1 LIQFVLN
8 PIIVYFILAVSWVVF
23 AQDESSDKLPVFTDS
38 ENSVGIF
45 STGNLG
51 QTAVWGD
58 FNGDGWQDLL
68 ISNTD
73 RDARVRRPR
82 RGARERGK
90 PAAPPKTLSTNK
102 KRKLFLFQNDSGL
115 KFTDVA
121 YISGLPNDKI
131 KAASWGDYD
140 NDGLLDLAV
149 ATIRAASPPLLY
161 KNQDGISFIDISQ
174 EAGLTKAGS
183 TTRHVIWVDYDRDGL
198 LDLFV
203 PGNQLSYLYRNKGG
217 GIFEDASSLAGI
229 TEHNNG
235 LSAIFFDA
243 DNDGWPDL
251 FLANG
256 GYNKFYLNNGNGTF
270 TDATQSS
277 GLEGAPY
284 WQTTSACSGDYN
296 GDGFLDIYI
305 TNIGKAKK
313 NTLYRNNK
321 DGTFTDVTWETGTR
335 DLGDG
340 RTCAWID
347 FDADGRVD
355 LFTTNHTWS
364 NRLYKNLGN
373 DLFRDVAQEVN
384 LAKPIDVF
392 AATWGDYDRD
402 GFLDIYLNG
411 HIGNSLKRN
420 EGNSNNSITL
430 RLVGDGLLSNR
441 SAIGAR
447 AVLSTPAGSQIR
459 EVSGG
464 RGGTEQDMLPLY
476 FGLGKFDKAD
486 ILVIW
491 PSGKEC
497 SFKDVSVEPHREFQ
511 ISETKC
517 DIIDIAKSDK

>member
-1 LIQFVLN
+1 M
-8 PIIVYFILAVSWVVF
+8 SWVVF
-23 AQDESSDKLPVFTDS
+23 AQDQSSDELPVFTDS

-45 STGNLG
+45 STGTLG

-58 FNGDGWQDLL
+58 YNGDGWQDLL
-68 ISNTD
+68 VSNTD
-73 RDARVRRPR
+73 RNRRAGLSRRDRRDRRRPAPAKPFSTSTR
-82 RGARERGK
+82 RQ
-90 PAAPPKTLSTNK
+90 
-102 KRKLFLFQNDSGL
+102 LFLFLNDSGV
-115 KFTDVA
+115 KFSDVA

-131 KAASWGDYD
+131 KTASWADYN

-149 ATIRAASPPLLY
+149 STIRAASPPLLY
-161 KNQDGISFIDISQ
+161 NNLDGVSFIDISQ

-183 TTRHVIWVDYDRDGL
+183 TIRKVIWVDYDRDGL

-203 PGNQLSYLYRNKGG
+203 HGNKLSYLYRNKGQG
-217 GIFEDASSLAGI
+217 TFEDISLLAGI
-229 TEHNNG
+229 AERNNG

-251 FLANG
+251 FLANE
-256 GYNKFYLNNGNGTF
+256 GYNKFYKNNGDGTF
-270 TDATQSS
+270 TDASESS

-284 WQTTSACSGDYN
+284 WHTTSACSGDYN
-296 GDGFLDIYI
+296 ADGFLDMYI

-313 NTLYRNNK
+313 NALYRNNG

-347 FDADGRVD
+347 FDADDRLD
-355 LFTTNHTWS
+355 LFTTNHTGS
-364 NRLYKNLGN
+364 NKLYRNLGN
-373 DLFRDVAQEVN
+373 DVFRNVAAEVN

-402 GFLDIYLNG
+402 GFLDVYLNG

-430 RLVGDGLLSNR
+430 HLVGDGLLSNR

-447 AVLSTPAGSQIR
+447 VVLSTPEGSQLR

-476 FGLGKFDKAD
+476 FGLGKFDKTD
-486 ILVIW
+486 IRVIW

-497 SFKDVSVEPHREFQ
+497 SFKDVSVNPPSEFQ
-511 ISETKC
+511 ISEIKC
-517 DIIDIAKSDK
+517 DIITIDESGK